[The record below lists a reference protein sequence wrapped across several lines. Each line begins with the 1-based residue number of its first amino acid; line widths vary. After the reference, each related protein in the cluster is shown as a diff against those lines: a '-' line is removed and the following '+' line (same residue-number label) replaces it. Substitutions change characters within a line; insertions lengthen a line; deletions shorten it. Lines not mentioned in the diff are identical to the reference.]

1 MLEPAGLALVVN
13 WLIVKMVTFV
23 MYSKQLQEKNP
34 KYNRESGQFV
44 SYNIHTANYTYIN
57 YK

>member
-34 KYNRESGQFV
+34 KYNRDGQFV